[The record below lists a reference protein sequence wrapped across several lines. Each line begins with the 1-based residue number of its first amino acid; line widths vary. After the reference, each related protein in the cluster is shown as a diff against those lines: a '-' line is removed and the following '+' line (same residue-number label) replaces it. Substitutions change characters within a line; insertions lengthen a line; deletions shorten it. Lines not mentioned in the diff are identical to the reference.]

1 MSFKKAYSTLKYTY
15 VFGKQDSKITFFFSL
30 KINLDKILLAERAK
44 HKLSIAAALSW
55 GFLEST
61 DLLVVRKCYETG
73 CLYIFWGSIY
83 RFITF
88 SRILRTFK
96 KKKKKNTCLQEATE

>member
-1 MSFKKAYSTLKYTY
+1 M
-15 VFGKQDSKITFFFSL
+15 
-30 KINLDKILLAERAK
+30 AERAK

-96 KKKKKNTCLQEATE
+96 KKKKKTHVSRKPLNEHLVPSQNLAGQRWKIPLLVQGGTGGGDF

>member
-1 MSFKKAYSTLKYTY
+1 M
-15 VFGKQDSKITFFFSL
+15 
-30 KINLDKILLAERAK
+30 AERAK

-55 GFLEST
+55 GFLESR

-96 KKKKKNTCLQEATE
+96 KKTHVSRKPLNEHLVPSQNLAGQRWKTPLLVQGGAGGGAF